1 MVPFALSAP
10 GQPQVTYSIQASPDL
25 AQWQPIGT
33 ATANTGGQFEFE
45 DAAPLPS
52 ESRFYRVVFP

>member
-1 MVPFALSAP
+1 MCLAVHTP
-10 GQPQVTYSIQASPDL
+10 GMWLGKQASPDL

-33 ATANTGGQFEFE
+33 ATANTGCQFEFE
-45 DAAPLPS
+45 DPAPLPS